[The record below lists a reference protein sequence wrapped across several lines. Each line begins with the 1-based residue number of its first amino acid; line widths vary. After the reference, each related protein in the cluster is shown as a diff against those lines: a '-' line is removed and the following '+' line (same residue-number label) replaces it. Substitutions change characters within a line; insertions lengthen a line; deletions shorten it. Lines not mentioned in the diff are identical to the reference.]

1 MIIYFSGTGNSQ
13 FIASVL
19 AEETNQSIV
28 SINEMMKSHHR
39 LSVKNEA
46 SITVVSP
53 IYAGRIPSVVA
64 DCIKAAEIP
73 NGTKTYFVATCE
85 ESIGNADHYAKKLC
99 ISKNI
104 AFYGMAE
111 IKMPEGYIVMF
122 TAPDD
127 DKAKSLIEAG
137 KQQASALAQCITS
150 AKPFAAAQSKWS
162 AMSHLLNPIF
172 YQAIISAKGFHAGSD
187 CVGCASCVNACPL
200 NNIKLESGMP
210 KWGKDCTHCM
220 ACISNCPKQTIEY
233 GKKTIGKKR
242 YHINKMINK
251 G

>member
-13 FIASVL
+13 FIASIL
-19 AEETNQSIV
+19 AERTNQSIV
-28 SINEMMKSHHR
+28 SMNEMMKGNRR
-39 LSVKNEA
+39 LSVKNEP
-46 SITVVSP
+46 SITIVSP
-53 IYAGRIPSVVA
+53 IYAGRIPRVVA
-64 DCIKAAEIP
+64 DCIEAAELP
-73 NGTKTYFVATCE
+73 NGIKTYFVATCE
-85 ESIGNADHYAKKLC
+85 DSMANADRYAKKLC
-99 ISKNI
+99 IRKNI
-104 AFYGMAE
+104 EFYGMAE

-137 KQQASALAQCITS
+137 KQQASALAQWITS
-150 AKPFAAAQSKWS
+150 GKPFAEAQGKWS

-172 YQAIISAKGFHAGSD
+172 YKAIISAKGFHVGSD

-233 GKKTIGKKR
+233 GKKTIDKKR
-242 YHINKMINK
+242 YHINKMTN
-251 G
+251 